1 MFRRKTGSDKKKKH
15 LRNDFAFNTKPELEI
30 KHSTD

>member
-1 MFRRKTGSDKKKKH
+1 MFCRKTGSDKNKH
-15 LRNDFAFNTKPELEI
+15 LRNDFAFKTKPELEI